1 MEKLM
6 SLQQYVRQIKLR
18 DESYVNHVD
27 RIQDLLS
34 EEWSKANVAIALKK
48 YPHRREH
55 FLKKYKNEEEFIL
68 KTSPDPVKFVYDKEV
83 YDKIES
89 EDFKVIFKDSSGNN
103 YKFND
108 IAKTAEFGGKGAGA
122 GTAKEDAELKAL
134 QDQIISEI
142 EKSSKA
148 TVTIDING
156 TKHEITAA
164 VTTPGTPKSDFH
176 LLDTEGVEV
185 VWISAKDGK
194 SAKDH
199 QQWGGMSKR
208 KEPDIF
214 NHRETK
220 SFISDLKKE
229 FPNGLPNTITLY
241 RKIKD
246 KTLQK
251 KSIYGNQ
258 YGKPLGRQNV
268 SIVLQGPI
276 KLSGGKLTAN
286 HVLYNGQNIP
296 GGYEPVLMAMYKG
309 PDRND
314 AGVKKTRLSVY
325 PIEGRKKIEPE
336 FTKVNFKKVKLAI
349 SAKSKRSKK

>member
-1 MEKLM
+1 MENAV
-6 SLQQYVRQIKLR
+6 SLTKYLHQVKPRE
-18 DESYVNHVD
+18 ESYVNHVD
-27 RIQDLLS
+27 RIQGLLF
-34 EEWSKANVAIALKK
+34 EEWSKANVAISLKK
-48 YPHRREH
+48 YPQRREH

-68 KTSPDPVKFVYDKEV
+68 KTSPDPVKFVYDKGV

-89 EDFKVIFKDSSGNN
+89 EDFKVIFKDSSGNT

-122 GTAKEDAELKAL
+122 GTAKEDAELKSL
-134 QDQIISEI
+134 QNQIISEI

-148 TVTIDING
+148 TVTIDVNG

-176 LLDTEGVEV
+176 LLDTEGNEV
-185 VWISAKDGK
+185 VWISHKNGR
-194 SAKDH
+194 SANDH
-199 QQWGGMSKR
+199 QQWGGMSQKR
-208 KEPDIF
+208 EPDIF

-229 FPNGLPNTITLY
+229 FPDGLPNTITLY

-246 KTLQK
+246 KSLQK
-251 KSIYGNQ
+251 KAVYGNKS
-258 YGKPLGRQNV
+258 GKELGKQNV
-268 SIVLQGPI
+268 SIVVQGPI
-276 KLSGGKLTAN
+276 KLNGGKLTAN
-286 HVLYNGQNIP
+286 HVLYNGEDIT

-314 AGVKKTRLSVY
+314 AGVKKTRLSIY
-325 PIEGRKKIEPE
+325 PIEGRKTIEPE
-336 FTKVNFKKVKLAI
+336 FIKVNFKKVKLAI
-349 SAKSKRSKK
+349 KNKSRKK

>member
-1 MEKLM
+1 M
-6 SLQQYVRQIKLR
+6 
-18 DESYVNHVD
+18 
-27 RIQDLLS
+27 
-34 EEWSKANVAIALKK
+34 
-48 YPHRREH
+48 
-55 FLKKYKNEEEFIL
+55 
-68 KTSPDPVKFVYDKEV
+68 
-83 YDKIES
+83 
-89 EDFKVIFKDSSGNN
+89 
-103 YKFND
+103 
-108 IAKTAEFGGKGAGA
+108 
-122 GTAKEDAELKAL
+122 
-134 QDQIISEI
+134 
-142 EKSSKA
+142 
-148 TVTIDING
+148 
-156 TKHEITAA
+156 
-164 VTTPGTPKSDFH
+164 
-176 LLDTEGVEV
+176 
-185 VWISAKDGK
+185 
-194 SAKDH
+194 
-199 QQWGGMSKR
+199 
-208 KEPDIF
+208 
-214 NHRETK
+214 
-220 SFISDLKKE
+220 KKE

-314 AGVKKTRLSVY
+314 AGVKKTRLSIY

>member
-1 MEKLM
+1 M
-6 SLQQYVRQIKLR
+6 SYLQPYVRQLR
-18 DESYVNHVD
+18 PRTENYIPPVD
-27 RIQDLLS
+27 KIQALLS
-34 EEWSKANVAIALKK
+34 EEWSKANIAISLKK

-55 FLKKYKNEEEFIL
+55 FLKKYKNKKEFIL
-68 KTSPDPVKFVYDKEV
+68 KNSPDPVIFVYDKEV

-89 EDFKVIFKDSSGNN
+89 EDFNVVFKDSSGNT

-122 GTAKEDAELKAL
+122 GTTKEDAELKSL
-134 QDQIISEI
+134 QNQIIAEI

-148 TVTIDING
+148 TITIDVNG

-176 LLDTEGVEV
+176 LLDTEGNEV
-185 VWISAKDGK
+185 VWVSAKDGK

-214 NHRETK
+214 KHKETK

-229 FPNGLPNTITLY
+229 FPDGLPNTITLY

-258 YGKPLGRQNV
+258 YGKSLGRQNV

-276 KLSGGKLTAN
+276 KLSGQKLTAN
-286 HVLYNGQNIP
+286 HVLYNGEDIK

-314 AGVKKTRLSVY
+314 AGVKKTRLSIY
-325 PIEGRKKIEPE
+325 PIEGRKTIQPE
-336 FTKVNFKKVKLAI
+336 FIIANFKKVKLAI
-349 SAKSKRSKK
+349 KNKVRKK